1 MDLSDFQREI
11 QERYGEIDKASGS
24 FFLLSVLLEECGE
37 LATAIRRQQA
47 TAAEEVADVVFCALS
62 IANLLEVDVD
72 HLLQE
77 KYLRRRFDEVTRVDR
92 LSDVKRVWHNPV
104 HAPCQNSSKSHRLF
118 APLI

>member
-1 MDLSDFQREI
+1 MTSAWRHREVKMDLSNFQREI
-11 QERYGEIDKASGS
+11 RERYGEIDRASGS

-77 KYLRRRFDEVTRVDR
+77 KYLQKGFDEVT
-92 LSDVKRVWHNPV
+92 
-104 HAPCQNSSKSHRLF
+104 KSWTDF
-118 APLI
+118 QT